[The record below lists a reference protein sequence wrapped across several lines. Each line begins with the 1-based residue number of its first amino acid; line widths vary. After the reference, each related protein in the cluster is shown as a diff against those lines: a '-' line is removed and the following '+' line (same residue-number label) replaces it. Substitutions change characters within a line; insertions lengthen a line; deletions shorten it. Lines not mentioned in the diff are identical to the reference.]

1 MPKILCIISLVISS
15 LIFLLFV
22 ANMLVGV
29 PFGSSG
35 GMLVNIGMIAGAII
49 VGTFSVLTFLEAR

>member
-1 MPKILCIISLVISS
+1 
-15 LIFLLFV
+15 
-22 ANMLVGV
+22 MLVGV